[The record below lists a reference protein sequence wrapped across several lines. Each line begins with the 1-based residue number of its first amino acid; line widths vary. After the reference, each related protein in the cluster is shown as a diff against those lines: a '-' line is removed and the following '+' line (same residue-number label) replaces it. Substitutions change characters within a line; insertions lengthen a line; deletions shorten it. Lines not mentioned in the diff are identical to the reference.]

1 MTQVKNDNII
11 ILMIEK
17 VYKFIKDNK
26 MFDSCKNV
34 VVGISGGADSVCLL
48 IVLIHVIRMGK
59 YNIKITGVHVNH
71 GIRGS
76 EAKRDEEFAKA
87 LCEKYNVNF
96 KAVSVDVP
104 KLAKERKLSEEEAG
118 RIARY
123 EIFNTIAAQYGYDTT
138 RIAVA
143 HHINDLAETVLMNM
157 FRGSSLTGLAGIKP
171 VRDNVIRPLICV
183 ERREIEAFLTECG
196 EGFITDSTNL
206 DNEYTRNKIRNTL
219 IPFVQNNINEL
230 APKHICAVAQDISE
244 ADTFI
249 TKMANVIY
257 DKKVTLKYDD
267 EGNIIRADI
276 DISKDIEPLLLKYVI
291 RRVMGELA
299 GHLKD
304 VYKTHILSVVDLVN
318 MQSGKM
324 VDMPYNIIAKRSYD
338 KIIMYKKVQQDISE
352 NDNDIT
358 ISIEN
363 SKLKALNIGEQIEAV
378 INEECYIP
386 NKEKAFIEKI
396 TFERVLALEK
406 TQNNSYTIYFDCNK
420 LNQDIVIRKRQAS
433 DYIIVN
439 LDGTKKK
446 LKKELIDRKIP
457 STDRDN
463 ILLCATGS
471 EVLWICAVR
480 RSETAR
486 IDSNLGCIIKASI
499 HFSCNVK

>member
-1 MTQVKNDNII
+1 
-11 ILMIEK
+11 MIEK

-143 HHINDLAETVLMNM
+143 HHINDQAETVLMNM

-244 ADTFI
+244 ADTFF
-249 TKMANVIY
+249 TKMANV
-257 DKKVTLKYDD
+257 
-267 EGNIIRADI
+267 
-276 DISKDIEPLLLKYVI
+276 
-291 RRVMGELA
+291 
-299 GHLKD
+299 
-304 VYKTHILSVVDLVN
+304 
-318 MQSGKM
+318 
-324 VDMPYNIIAKRSYD
+324 
-338 KIIMYKKVQQDISE
+338 
-352 NDNDIT
+352 
-358 ISIEN
+358 
-363 SKLKALNIGEQIEAV
+363 
-378 INEECYIP
+378 
-386 NKEKAFIEKI
+386 
-396 TFERVLALEK
+396 
-406 TQNNSYTIYFDCNK
+406 
-420 LNQDIVIRKRQAS
+420 
-433 DYIIVN
+433 
-439 LDGTKKK
+439 
-446 LKKELIDRKIP
+446 
-457 STDRDN
+457 
-463 ILLCATGS
+463 
-471 EVLWICAVR
+471 
-480 RSETAR
+480 
-486 IDSNLGCIIKASI
+486 
-499 HFSCNVK
+499 

>member
-1 MTQVKNDNII
+1 
-11 ILMIEK
+11 
-17 VYKFIKDNK
+17 
-26 MFDSCKNV
+26 
-34 VVGISGGADSVCLL
+34 
-48 IVLIHVIRMGK
+48 
-59 YNIKITGVHVNH
+59 
-71 GIRGS
+71 
-76 EAKRDEEFAKA
+76 
-87 LCEKYNVNF
+87 
-96 KAVSVDVP
+96 
-104 KLAKERKLSEEEAG
+104 
-118 RIARY
+118 
-123 EIFNTIAAQYGYDTT
+123 
-138 RIAVA
+138 
-143 HHINDLAETVLMNM
+143 
-157 FRGSSLTGLAGIKP
+157 
-171 VRDNVIRPLICV
+171 
-183 ERREIEAFLTECG
+183 
-196 EGFITDSTNL
+196 
-206 DNEYTRNKIRNTL
+206 
-219 IPFVQNNINEL
+219 
-230 APKHICAVAQDISE
+230 
-244 ADTFI
+244 
-249 TKMANVIY
+249 MANVIY